1 MKYIKVTNKETGE
14 EIHVSEN
21 QDGTFQ
27 HYGNVN
33 INYKK
38 SELEFPKEA
47 KLKVEPKEEVKHKAE
62 PKELEKVKK

>member
-47 KLKVEPKEEVKHKAE
+47 KKAEAKVEPKV
-62 PKELEKVKK
+62 LEKVKK